1 MSLALWEFFWDW
13 DGSPPAP
20 SPSPTPAPGPTQ
32 PPAPLPDPPT
42 DSGGGGGK
50 GWGKGGKQ
58 REYVPNPV
66 DLWEARETYLRSIQ
80 PPPPPAP
87 RPEEY
92 EAEANAKYLARQQE
106 LEQANADRSAA
117 LIAMQAAADLKTMK
131 SHGAKVKE
139 LNAKIAT
146 LTAKQSFARF
156 MK

>member
-13 DGSPPAP
+13 GGTPPAP
-20 SPSPTPAPGPTQ
+20 SPTPPPPPASPLPGP
-32 PPAPLPDPPT
+32 PE

-50 GWGKGGKQ
+50 GHGKGGKKR
-58 REYVPNPV
+58 REYTPNPV

-87 RPEEY
+87 RPEDY
-92 EAEANAKYLARQQE
+92 KAEANAKYLARQQE

-117 LIAMQAAADLKTMK
+117 LIAMQSAADIKSMK
-131 SHGAKVKE
+131 SIGAKVKE

-146 LTAKQSFARF
+146 LTNKQAVSRF
-156 MK
+156 LN